1 MKNRQANKKC
11 LALLLWALT
20 FIWLGICVLLSSQ
33 NGTETGNLSI
43 KISRF
48 IIRFSGLSPDFLYP
62 LNAHLRTAAHVMV
75 FFVLALLGGC
85 ASRVPLTQHSFAPL
99 WFFFLCVLFS
109 IFDEIR
115 KAGIPGRHCSFAEAG
130 LNVVGCVLGCGAA
143 YLIFYIYNHRGSHK
157 NLKSK

>member
-99 WFFFLCVLFS
+99 CFFSCVCYFPFLMRLEKPVYRDGIVLLQ
-109 IFDEIR
+109 
-115 KAGIPGRHCSFAEAG
+115 KPG
-130 LNVVGCVLGCGAA
+130 
-143 YLIFYIYNHRGSHK
+143 
-157 NLKSK
+157 

>member
-1 MKNRQANKKC
+1 MFGALALGAYFHLAWNMCSAFFTKWNRNRQSQYKN
-11 LALLLWALT
+11 LT
-20 FIWLGICVLLSSQ
+20 I
-33 NGTETGNLSI
+33 
-43 KISRF
+43 
-48 IIRFSGLSPDFLYP
+48 Y
-62 LNAHLRTAAHVMV
+62 
-75 FFVLALLGGC
+75 
-85 ASRVPLTQHSFAPL
+85 HSFLRLISGFSVSTQCPL
-99 WFFFLCVLFS
+99 ANCGACNGFLCACFAWRMRIQSSADATQFCAAVFFFLCVLFS